1 MIWCFDCRNRRIKRG
16 LSSGDW
22 RLESRDPSRLET
34 ADRVDGGTLIAR
46 SSIELELGLRDNGFD
61 GVEASGVV
69 YRSGGVALLG
79 VTMPILDA
87 LRFNSEP
94 YVGVS
99 RSSKTR

>member
-1 MIWCFDCRNRRIKRG
+1 M
-16 LSSGDW
+16 
-22 RLESRDPSRLET
+22 
-34 ADRVDGGTLIAR
+34 DGGTLIAR
-46 SSIELELGLRDNGFD
+46 SSIELELGLRDNGFFD

-69 YRSGGVALLG
+69 YRSGGVGLLG

-99 RSSKTR
+99 RSTNG